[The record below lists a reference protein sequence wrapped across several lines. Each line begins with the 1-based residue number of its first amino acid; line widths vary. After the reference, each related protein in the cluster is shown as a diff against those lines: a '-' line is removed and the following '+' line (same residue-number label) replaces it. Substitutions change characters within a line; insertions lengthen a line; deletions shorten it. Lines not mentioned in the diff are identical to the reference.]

1 MNIVD
6 YTRNSLSFCSK
17 LSCHLSFKKI
27 RDFFFTKNYVLDVC
41 IYSVKNKK
49 MSINQRSS
57 TVVPQNFRL
66 EVEKL
71 LRNILMVVV
80 QVAYFHSEIKSVIKN
95 SAIQEVK

>member
-6 YTRNSLSFCSK
+6 YTWNSLSFCSK
-17 LSCHLSFKKI
+17 LSCHLSFKK
-27 RDFFFTKNYVLDVC
+27 FENFFTKNYVLDVG

-95 SAIQEVK
+95 SAIQKVK

>member
-1 MNIVD
+1 
-6 YTRNSLSFCSK
+6 
-17 LSCHLSFKKI
+17 
-27 RDFFFTKNYVLDVC
+27 
-41 IYSVKNKK
+41 

-95 SAIQEVK
+95 SAIQEVVK

>member
-1 MNIVD
+1 MCI
-6 YTRNSLSFCSK
+6 Y
-17 LSCHLSFKKI
+17 
-27 RDFFFTKNYVLDVC
+27 Y

-57 TVVPQNFRL
+57 TVVPLNFRL

-80 QVAYFHSEIKSVIKN
+80 QVAYFHSEIKSVIKKIVQYRKSN
-95 SAIQEVK
+95 DLT

>member
-1 MNIVD
+1 MCI
-6 YTRNSLSFCSK
+6 Y
-17 LSCHLSFKKI
+17 
-27 RDFFFTKNYVLDVC
+27 Y

-95 SAIQEVK
+95 SAIQEEQVI